1 VSPRRPGSAAA
12 RRARGPVAGS
22 VMALDAARIEK
33 ALAGRLR
40 YRYVQPRVQ
49 ALGAGWAIVSPNCS
63 RNIDPGGGDID
74 IAWFEPAPGT
84 PALWRLHR
92 RDHARAAWV
101 LHAEGLSLGQALA
114 QVCRDPLGIWWP

>member
-1 VSPRRPGSAAA
+1 MSPRGPRTMAAGQSREPVAGGVTALAAA
-12 RRARGPVAGS
+12 RIG
-22 VMALDAARIEK
+22 K

-49 ALGAGWAIVSPNCS
+49 ALGSGWAIVSPNCS
-63 RNIDPGGGDID
+63 RNIDPAGGDID

-84 PALWRLHR
+84 PRLWRLHR

-101 LHAEGLSLGQALA
+101 LQGEGLSLDQALQ
-114 QVCRDPLGIWWP
+114 QVCSDPVGIWWP